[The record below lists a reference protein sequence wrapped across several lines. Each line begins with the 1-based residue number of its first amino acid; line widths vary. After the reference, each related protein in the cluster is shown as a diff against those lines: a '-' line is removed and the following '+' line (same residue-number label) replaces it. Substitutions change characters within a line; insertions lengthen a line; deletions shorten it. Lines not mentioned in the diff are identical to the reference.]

1 MSTLDSQVAAL
12 AATQYGLITRAQAS
26 EIGIT
31 SRMID
36 NRLTTGRWV
45 RVHKNVYRI
54 AGTPRTWESRALAA
68 VLSAS
73 CDAVLSHRCAAH
85 IWGLEGFGP
94 PGIIDVTA
102 SRHACDGHRFGIRMH
117 ESKAFHLRAEVR
129 HKGIP
134 CTGVA
139 RTILDVCAV
148 VESDIEALTALDCAL
163 RRHIV
168 SWDEL
173 WRCLVLHAARGR
185 NGIARYRRILLRRH
199 GKRVPHMKIAAM
211 TLELIVDAGLPEP
224 ESEVWALGR
233 RYRIDLAYP
242 ELKVAIEC
250 LGKDGHLN
258 DASFESDPVRRNE
271 LQLDGWIVI
280 EVTWQRLVDEPHL
293 VVRDVR
299 RAIALRT
306 GAG

>member
-1 MSTLDSQVAAL
+1 MPTLDVQVAAL
-12 AATQYGLITRAQAS
+12 AATQHGIITRAQART
-26 EIGIT
+26 IGIT

-36 NRLTTGRWV
+36 VRLSTGRWV

-54 AGTPRTWESRALAA
+54 AGTPQTWEGRALAA
-68 VLSAS
+68 VLSTS

-85 IWGLEGFGP
+85 VWGLEGFGP

-102 SRHACDGHRFGIRMH
+102 ARHACDGHRAGIRMH
-117 ESKAFHLRAEVR
+117 ESKAFHLRGEVR
-129 HKGIP
+129 RKSIP

-148 VESDIEALTALDCAL
+148 VESDIDALGALDCAL

-168 SWDEL
+168 SWNEL

-199 GKRVPHMKIAAM
+199 GKRVPHMKIATM

-224 ESEVWALGR
+224 VSEHPVL
-233 RYRIDLAYP
+233 RYRVDLAYP
-242 ELKVAIEC
+242 DLKIAIEC
-250 LGKDGHLN
+250 LGKEGHLN
-258 DASFESDPVRRNE
+258 DASFEYDPVRRNE
-271 LQLDGWIVI
+271 LQLAGWIVI
-280 EVTWQRLVDEPHL
+280 EVTWHRLVNEPHL
-293 VVRDVR
+293 VVREVR